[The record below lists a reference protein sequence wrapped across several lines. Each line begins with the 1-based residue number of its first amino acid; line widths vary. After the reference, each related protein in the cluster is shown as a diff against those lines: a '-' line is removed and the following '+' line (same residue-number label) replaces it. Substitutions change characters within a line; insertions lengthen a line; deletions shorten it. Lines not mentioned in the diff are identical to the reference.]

1 MKRLKAKKNN
11 RQRIMAQ
18 KHDGSELMTFGGHL
32 EVFRRMLI
40 RIIAVTS
47 ILMVV
52 IFCFKKTTWFILLWP
67 TKPDFLLYRV
77 LQHLIDLAGLD
88 IVVNNFHVNMM
99 STDLS
104 SQFMTHV
111 STSLY
116 LALLL
121 ASPYIV
127 YEIYGFISPALYDNE
142 RHGSKLTMA
151 AVYLLFFLGLA
162 VNYFIILPL
171 SFRFLGT
178 YQVDPTIKINITL
191 DSYISTSLTLSLV
204 MGLIFQMPVLSYFMA
219 RFGLIKSEFLAKY
232 RRHAIVLIVL
242 LSAIITPPDLFS
254 CVMVSIPLYALFE
267 ISIQVAKKVEA
278 RHIPNT

>member
-1 MKRLKAKKNN
+1 MKKENKND
-11 RQRIMAQ
+11 
-18 KHDGSELMTFGGHL
+18 KLMTFGGHL
-32 EVFRRMLI
+32 EVLRQMLF
-40 RIIAVTS
+40 RIIGITT

-52 IFCFKKTTWFILLWP
+52 IFYFKAETWNILLWP
-67 TKPDFLLYRV
+67 TNSDFILYQV
-77 LQHLIDLAGLD
+77 LQHWIDEAG
-88 IVVNNFHVNMM
+88 INMTVNNFHVDMI

-116 LALLL
+116 IALVL

-127 YEIYGFISPALYDNE
+127 FEIYSFISPALYDNE
-142 RHGSKLTMA
+142 RKGSKITLI
-151 AVYLLFFLGLA
+151 AVYILFFIGLA

-178 YQVDPTIKINITL
+178 YQVAPSIKINITL
-191 DSYISTSLTLSLV
+191 DSYISMFLSLSLI

-219 RFGLIKSEFLAKY
+219 KFGLIKSSFLTKY

-254 CVMVSIPLYALFE
+254 CIVVSIPLYALFE
-267 ISIQVAKKVEA
+267 ISIQVTKKVEVKDEQN
-278 RHIPNT
+278 H